1 MTDSPLTFRS
11 TKDLQGILVYITSK
25 RSSSFSYV
33 NTPLFS
39 TLYSKHPFPIS
50 LECYLCHRS
59 CVCFE
64 ALFYVSVYPR
74 TNTTL
79 LWYLEFQLFISEDFI
94 EYLSSRVSWLS
105 LDTLPLHS
113 NIKFS
118 LSRIFLAVQWLIMCS
133 QCRRSMLD
141 PWSGN

>member
-1 MTDSPLTFRS
+1 MHNFIGWLHHQLPH
-11 TKDLQGILVYITSK
+11 KC
-25 RSSSFSYV
+25 SSIRNWAIFNFYV
-33 NTPLFS
+33 WS
-39 TLYSKHPFPIS
+39 YSKHPFPIS

-64 ALFYVSVYPR
+64 ALFYVSVYPC

-118 LSRIFLAVQWLIMCS
+118 LSRISLAVQWLITCS